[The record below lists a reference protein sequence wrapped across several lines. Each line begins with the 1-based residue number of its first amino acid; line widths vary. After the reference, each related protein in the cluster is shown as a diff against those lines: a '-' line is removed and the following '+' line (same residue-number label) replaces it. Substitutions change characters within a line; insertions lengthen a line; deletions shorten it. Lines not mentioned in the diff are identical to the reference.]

1 MNIIVGKN
9 AGFCFGVK
17 RAVEG
22 SLKEITNNKKIY
34 CLGELVHN
42 KEVINKLQEK
52 GIIFIDDINEIKS
65 DNAKLIIR
73 AHGVEQKV
81 YKDIRNKK
89 IELIDFTCPFVAKIH
104 KIADDYQKK
113 GYYIFLIGNR
123 KHPEI
128 IGTSSHCGNN
138 YSIIENEDDLTN
150 ELNILKKKIIKNL
163 LVIVQTTYSK
173 DKYAVIEK
181 NIREKID
188 SNVNLVIKNTI
199 CNATSERQDET
210 KEIAKK
216 VDLMIIIGGKNSSNT
231 RKLFEIA
238 SKYTN
243 SLIIETAD
251 EINLND
257 IKGYRNI
264 GIMAGASTPKESID
278 ELIRKLNNNLLTKNV
293 DNFLS

>member
-22 SLKEITNNKKIY
+22 SLNEITNNKKIY

-42 KEVINKLQEK
+42 NEVINKIREK
-52 GIIFIDDINEIKS
+52 GIMFIDDIDEIKS

-81 YKDIRNKK
+81 YKDAENKK

-113 GYYIFLIGNR
+113 GYYIFLIGNK

-128 IGTSSHCGNN
+128 IGTSSHCGDN
-138 YSIIENEDDLTN
+138 YFIIENEDDLMN
-150 ELNILKKKIIKNL
+150 ELNLLKEKKIKDL

-173 DKYAVIEK
+173 NKYAVIEK
-181 NIREKID
+181 NIRENID
-188 SNVNLVIKNTI
+188 SCVNLVIKNTI
-199 CNATSERQDET
+199 CNATSKRQDET

-238 SKYTN
+238 CKYTN
-243 SLIIETAD
+243 ALIIETAN
-251 EINLND
+251 EINLNNLSD
-257 IKGYRNI
+257 YRSI
-264 GIMAGASTPKESID
+264 GIMAGTSTPKESID
-278 ELIRKLNNNLLTKNV
+278 ELIIKLNDNLFTN
-293 DNFLS
+293 

>member
-22 SLKEITNNKKIY
+22 SLNEVTKNKKIY

-42 KEVINKLQEK
+42 NEVISKLREK
-52 GIIFIDDINEIKS
+52 GIMFIDNINEIK
-65 DNAKLIIR
+65 DDKAKLIIR

-81 YKDIRNKK
+81 YKDVENKK

-138 YSIIENEDDLTN
+138 YSIIEDEDNLMD
-150 ELNILKKKIIKNL
+150 ELNILKKKRIKDL

-173 DKYAVIEK
+173 NKYAIIEK
-181 NIREKID
+181 NIRANID
-188 SNVNLVIKNTI
+188 SCVNLVIKNTI

-243 SLIIETAD
+243 SLIIETVD
-251 EINLND
+251 EINLN
-257 IKGYRNI
+257 
-264 GIMAGASTPKESID
+264 
-278 ELIRKLNNNLLTKNV
+278 NLFTN
-293 DNFLS
+293 

>member
-22 SLKEITNNKKIY
+22 SLNEITNNKKIY

-42 KEVINKLQEK
+42 NEVINKIREK
-52 GIIFIDDINEIKS
+52 GIMFIDDIDEIKS

-81 YKDIRNKK
+81 YKDAENKK

-113 GYYIFLIGNR
+113 GYYIFLIGNK

-138 YSIIENEDDLTN
+138 YSIIENEDDLMN
-150 ELNILKKKIIKNL
+150 ELNLLKEKKIKDL

-173 DKYAVIEK
+173 NKYAVIEK
-181 NIREKID
+181 NIRENID
-188 SNVNLVIKNTI
+188 SCVNLVIKNTI
-199 CNATSERQDET
+199 CNATSKRQDET

-238 SKYTN
+238 CKYTN
-243 SLIIETAD
+243 ALIIETAN
-251 EINLND
+251 EINLNNLSD
-257 IKGYRNI
+257 YRSI
-264 GIMAGASTPKESID
+264 GIMAGTSTPKESID
-278 ELIRKLNNNLLTKNV
+278 ELIIKLNDNLFTN
-293 DNFLS
+293 

>member
-22 SLKEITNNKKIY
+22 SLNEITNNKKIY

-42 KEVINKLQEK
+42 NEVINKIREK
-52 GIIFIDDINEIKS
+52 GIMFIDDIDEIKS

-81 YKDIRNKK
+81 YKDAENKK

-113 GYYIFLIGNR
+113 GYYIFLIGNK

-128 IGTSSHCGNN
+128 IGTSSHCGDN
-138 YSIIENEDDLTN
+138 YSIIENEDDLMN
-150 ELNILKKKIIKNL
+150 ELNLLKEKKIKDL

-173 DKYAVIEK
+173 NKYAVIEK
-181 NIREKID
+181 NIRENID
-188 SNVNLVIKNTI
+188 SCVNLVIKNTI
-199 CNATSERQDET
+199 CNATSKRQDET

-238 SKYTN
+238 CKYTN
-243 SLIIETAD
+243 ALIIETAN
-251 EINLND
+251 EINLNNLSD
-257 IKGYRNI
+257 YRSI
-264 GIMAGASTPKESID
+264 GIMAGTSTPKESID
-278 ELIRKLNNNLLTKNV
+278 ELIIKLNDNLFTN
-293 DNFLS
+293 

>member
-42 KEVINKLQEK
+42 NEVINKLQEK
-52 GIIFIDDINEIKS
+52 GIIFIDDINEIKN

-73 AHGVEQKV
+73 AHGVDQKV
-81 YKDIRNKK
+81 YEDAKDKK
-89 IELIDFTCPFVAKIH
+89 IEFIDFTCPFVSKIH

-138 YSIIENEDDLTN
+138 YSIIEDENDLTD
-150 ELNILKKKIIKNL
+150 ELNILKKKKIKDL

-173 DKYAVIEK
+173 NKYDVIEK
-181 NIREKID
+181 NIRENID
-188 SNVNLVIKNTI
+188 SCVNLVIKNTI

-210 KEIAKK
+210 KEIAKN

-238 SKYTN
+238 CKYTT

-251 EINLND
+251 EINLDNLRD
-257 IKGYRNI
+257 YENV

-278 ELIRKLNNNLLTKNV
+278 ELISKLKDNLFTN
-293 DNFLS
+293 